1 MFDFAV
7 KVTLDQASLTE
18 KDLEGLREAG
28 FDDEEIVSIVLVT
41 SLFNFMNRI
50 ANSLG
55 AAVPEPLP
63 RSVGIW
69 LNGPAADEAWMLGPD
84 AGQQPGNL
92 TWKGLEK
99 ALGDLSKAIPP
110 QAQTVAPEAASD
122 KQEDSLLEKP
132 SAESIPDTVFGVG
145 PVEMPALAAEL
156 PEGRAPSDEPT
167 VETTSEE
174 GLVQDH
180 LGDEESPEHSVS
192 DSGAGSERPLA
203 DNPTTIDPQLRKF
216 TSECCTVSEQA
227 ACTARDLYVA
237 YLKWCNSNQ
246 SPPVP
251 QRNFGMAL
259 REIGFQRRRR
269 NHGKHWCLGLSV
281 KSGEDGQLA
290 AAA

>member
-1 MFDFAV
+1 MSLRGVDPWRFFRKHADNPDTASQLLADHTQADLSSSDHVMFDFAV

-69 LNGPAADEAWMLGPD
+69 LNGPASDEVWMLEPD

-156 PEGRAPSDEPT
+156 PVG
-167 VETTSEE
+167 
-174 GLVQDH
+174 
-180 LGDEESPEHSVS
+180 
-192 DSGAGSERPLA
+192 
-203 DNPTTIDPQLRKF
+203 
-216 TSECCTVSEQA
+216 
-227 ACTARDLYVA
+227 
-237 YLKWCNSNQ
+237 
-246 SPPVP
+246 
-251 QRNFGMAL
+251 
-259 REIGFQRRRR
+259 
-269 NHGKHWCLGLSV
+269 
-281 KSGEDGQLA
+281 
-290 AAA
+290 